1 MLNPLLFTSEMTM
14 VTYITEVFK
23 SKTDV
28 LMTDI
33 CLMIQVDSDMF
44 LLDELQIKRIL
55 WRSSLNDE

>member
-1 MLNPLLFTSEMTM
+1 MLNPLLFTSEITM

-28 LMTDI
+28 LMTDV